1 MAKPRNSDAFIIPD
15 NAVSIETSVAR
26 KAYNYKED
34 PFSPTARH
42 HYGPDHAL
50 PDLPSPGV
58 PVSSWNITRTHMQK
72 IAKIHREK
80 TTRNT
85 NRFEIRDR
93 LIKAAF
99 PAIIR
104 IRARICIL
112 GNDIFISFTQKMVA
126 VNHVT
131 IVASRKITERNL
143 SEGKAYTL
151 QYSQHSDR

>member
-1 MAKPRNSDAFIIPD
+1 
-15 NAVSIETSVAR
+15 
-26 KAYNYKED
+26 
-34 PFSPTARH
+34 
-42 HYGPDHAL
+42 
-50 PDLPSPGV
+50 
-58 PVSSWNITRTHMQK
+58 MQK

-93 LIKAAF
+93 LINAAF

-131 IVASRKITERNL
+131 IVAIRKITERNL